1 MARKVFINFFILLL
15 LQGCNQEKPMSL
27 VKSIHE
33 VQTKVSEILKTE
45 NPENVLVVFDID
57 MTLTQP
63 DHPATFYPNLK
74 KHQNVM
80 KNIRDELAPEQRDYL
95 ATSTLQLPQRLIE
108 KDSPK
113 IIKSMQAK
121 GIKVIALTAT
131 LTGSWKDSEN
141 KIIFKRKDDLQ
152 ALGFDFSFQGRVVS
166 YTNFPLYAD
175 GYPTLYHGILCS
187 NGEESGVGKGKVLS
201 AFLRQV
207 GTTKGGAYRTGYV
220 PKIIIMADDKKKN
233 LEDVQKAMATD
244 FPDIQFIG
252 IEYQGAFDY
261 TPQDISEAD
270 FAKFWQGV
278 LIKAKEARV

>member
-152 ALGFDFSFQGRVVS
+152 ARGLIFHSKGALFPIRIFRYMLTGIQLYTMGF
-166 YTNFPLYAD
+166 
-175 GYPTLYHGILCS
+175 
-187 NGEESGVGKGKVLS
+187 
-201 AFLRQV
+201 
-207 GTTKGGAYRTGYV
+207 
-220 PKIIIMADDKKKN
+220 
-233 LEDVQKAMATD
+233 
-244 FPDIQFIG
+244 
-252 IEYQGAFDY
+252 
-261 TPQDISEAD
+261 
-270 FAKFWQGV
+270 FAQT
-278 LIKAKEARV
+278 AKEVVLEKEKFYLPF